1 MYQVQLND
9 FDEDD
14 KKIMQKV
21 KEIISIPESNLNPR
35 DKVFIN
41 YIIYALS
48 NGFSRSNLS
57 LPVKKRNKDAYK
69 FLKNY
74 IEIIS
79 LLLKID
85 KKERE
90 SLYKS
95 DRIKC
100 GNEIVNLFSSLDL
113 FKQKI
118 TPQIKASE
126 LKARVLNIFFKYYN
140 YKLNILNNSLDF
152 YFYYLSFLIQ
162 KVDCFRIILY
172 YFLKDR
178 FPEQLDSFA
187 FKEYCPDLD
196 SNNCLNLIILY
207 IESINEY
214 KNNYELFFIYVIL
227 VFGYKNIF
235 HFYEDDIDVK
245 ILKKSVEDTLSIVK
259 KKTLFN
265 QAIGMYVYSK
275 FRFNLKNNLNE
286 PQESDIDDDLENSY
300 DQLENDNENENE
312 LINTEN
318 DNNVISNN
326 KNIKI
331 ITDDDEDEYE
341 NEIKENSNNIIES
354 NNNEVNEVNK
364 IIDIDIN
371 DNDENNL
378 LNNDIIRNALNKCDN
393 SLKNSEN
400 TDTPEKNEII
410 INLGDNEDE
419 KSGNNNSNKIS
430 LKAAETQSNNIEKN
444 NSIKWSIN
452 QNETLN
458 EQKIEEGKK
467 IEEEKVNLSIFQE
480 NNNNEPNMLKEH
492 IISSNSSDGKS
503 SSTKNESNYQSN
515 NPEMNLEANVD
526 VNNKDEKKFPNN
538 QEKEL
543 TQLTDIEK
551 INIALK
557 DLYRKFEERDKEAKK
572 KDKEFE
578 SIKEE
583 NNKLAVRV
591 KFLEGD
597 NIEMANKIKS
607 LEGDNK
613 IMKDDIQHL
622 KNMLGSIQ
630 VRDLAKNFMNQFTY
644 LLTEEDY
651 DEIKIKKKSKWEK
664 ITEKVEISF
673 QGYKKSP
680 KYDSFI
686 ELFKKSEN
694 VIKYGNNEAH
704 SIALEVYE
712 KNIIETAKRYNLSL
726 TDSNKIFF
734 LIQLGVSKNSFKDGY
749 QFLNEYFEENM
760 TRKILKDNPLTNF
773 FKYKKLFRKRR
784 NISVSS

>member
-79 LLLKID
+79 LLLKRD

-162 KVDCFRIILY
+162 KVDCFRIMLY

-187 FKEYCPDLD
+187 FKEYCPDLY

-265 QAIGMYVYSK
+265 QAIGMYIYSK

-286 PQESDIDDDLENSY
+286 PQESDIDDDELENSNG
-300 DQLENDNENENE
+300 QLENDNENE

-364 IIDIDIN
+364 IIDIN

-378 LNNDIIRNALNKCDN
+378 LNKDIIRNALNKCDN

-430 LKAAETQSNNIEKN
+430 LKAEDTNNKNNEENNNIKLS
-444 NSIKWSIN
+444 SI
-452 QNETLN
+452 QNENVN
-458 EQKIEEGKK
+458 ESKLEESKK
-467 IEEEKVNLSIFQE
+467 IEEEQINLLIFEDNINDQKKLKDHFINNNSSDSKRASLKIE
-480 NNNNEPNMLKEH
+480 PSYQSDNAEINFEANNDINNNE
-492 IISSNSSDGKS
+492 
-503 SSTKNESNYQSN
+503 
-515 NPEMNLEANVD
+515 
-526 VNNKDEKKFPNN
+526 KKVTNN
-538 QEKEL
+538 QEKKL
-543 TQLTDIEK
+543 TQLIDVEK
-551 INIALK
+551 INNAIK
-557 DLYRKFEERDKEAKK
+557 DIYQKFEESDKKFYSL
-572 KDKEFE
+572 KED
-578 SIKEE
+578 I
-583 NNKLAVRV
+583 NKLAVKV
-591 KFLEGD
+591 KSLEGDKNKLENKIKLLKGDIIKLENRIKHLEGD
-597 NIEMANKIKS
+597 NIEIANMIKS
-607 LEGDNK
+607 LEEDNNKRKKEFK
-613 IMKDDIQHL
+613 IMKDDIQLL
-622 KNMLGSIQ
+622 KNIIGPIQ
-630 VRDLAKNFMNQFTY
+630 DRDLAQT
-644 LLTEEDY
+644 
-651 DEIKIKKKSKWEK
+651 IKK
-664 ITEKVEISF
+664 
-673 QGYKKSP
+673 
-680 KYDSFI
+680 
-686 ELFKKSEN
+686 
-694 VIKYGNNEAH
+694 
-704 SIALEVYE
+704 
-712 KNIIETAKRYNLSL
+712 
-726 TDSNKIFF
+726 
-734 LIQLGVSKNSFKDGY
+734 
-749 QFLNEYFEENM
+749 
-760 TRKILKDNPLTNF
+760 
-773 FKYKKLFRKRR
+773 
-784 NISVSS
+784 

>member
-79 LLLKID
+79 LLLKRD

-140 YKLNILNNSLDF
+140 YKLNILTNSLDF

-162 KVDCFRIILY
+162 KVDCFRIMLY

-265 QAIGMYVYSK
+265 QAIGMYIYSK

-286 PQESDIDDDLENSY
+286 PQESDIDDDLENS
-300 DQLENDNENENE
+300 
-312 LINTEN
+312 
-318 DNNVISNN
+318 
-326 KNIKI
+326 K
-331 ITDDDEDEYE
+331 
-341 NEIKENSNNIIES
+341 
-354 NNNEVNEVNK
+354 
-364 IIDIDIN
+364 
-371 DNDENNL
+371 
-378 LNNDIIRNALNKCDN
+378 
-393 SLKNSEN
+393 
-400 TDTPEKNEII
+400 
-410 INLGDNEDE
+410 
-419 KSGNNNSNKIS
+419 
-430 LKAAETQSNNIEKN
+430 
-444 NSIKWSIN
+444 
-452 QNETLN
+452 
-458 EQKIEEGKK
+458 
-467 IEEEKVNLSIFQE
+467 
-480 NNNNEPNMLKEH
+480 
-492 IISSNSSDGKS
+492 
-503 SSTKNESNYQSN
+503 
-515 NPEMNLEANVD
+515 
-526 VNNKDEKKFPNN
+526 
-538 QEKEL
+538 
-543 TQLTDIEK
+543 
-551 INIALK
+551 
-557 DLYRKFEERDKEAKK
+557 
-572 KDKEFE
+572 
-578 SIKEE
+578 
-583 NNKLAVRV
+583 
-591 KFLEGD
+591 
-597 NIEMANKIKS
+597 
-607 LEGDNK
+607 
-613 IMKDDIQHL
+613 
-622 KNMLGSIQ
+622 
-630 VRDLAKNFMNQFTY
+630 
-644 LLTEEDY
+644 
-651 DEIKIKKKSKWEK
+651 
-664 ITEKVEISF
+664 
-673 QGYKKSP
+673 
-680 KYDSFI
+680 
-686 ELFKKSEN
+686 
-694 VIKYGNNEAH
+694 
-704 SIALEVYE
+704 
-712 KNIIETAKRYNLSL
+712 
-726 TDSNKIFF
+726 
-734 LIQLGVSKNSFKDGY
+734 
-749 QFLNEYFEENM
+749 
-760 TRKILKDNPLTNF
+760 
-773 FKYKKLFRKRR
+773 
-784 NISVSS
+784 